1 MDLRRVSHAGGVAQ
15 ADAGDARRFHEAA
28 APVKHG
34 GGAHLA
40 VHGATEAA
48 RQRQVQRDTG
58 VFGDGCHGS
67 DGIERL
73 RLRHAQIAQ
82 VMGFGGRHHH
92 VQLVGARCD
101 GALRTHQIGHQRAV
115 NHTRAA
121 RDFVH
126 HDLGVFQCR
135 NGQRRY
141 KRRHFNARQTA
152 LRQGIDQRNFVFGGD
167 KLRLRLQAVAC
178 TDFLH
183 FNAAFVTVPKLCHAI
198 TFLSLKN

>member
-1 MDLRRVSHAGGVAQ
+1 MNLRRVSHAGGVAQ
-15 ADAGDARRFHEAA
+15 ADAGDPGCFHEAA

-40 VHGATEAA
+40 VHGAAKAA
-48 RQRQVQRDTG
+48 GQRQVQRDTG

-67 DGIERL
+67 DSIERL

-101 GALRTHQIGHQRAV
+101 GALRTHQVGHECAV
-115 NHTRAA
+115 NDAGLA

-126 HDLGVFQCR
+126 HDLGVFQR
-135 NGQRRY
+135 RYGQR
-141 KRRHFNARQTA
+141 
-152 LRQGIDQRNFVFGGD
+152 
-167 KLRLRLQAVAC
+167 
-178 TDFLH
+178 
-183 FNAAFVTVPKLCHAI
+183 
-198 TFLSLKN
+198 